1 MKKKALSILLCLL
14 LLAGLFAGCS
24 SKDTQTSTEPSAP
37 AASEADN
44 TPAETTELESEPE
57 EISDSTEPEES
68 TDASETTNTES
79 DPVESEEPVEAA
91 ADSIVGQT
99 ITFRNLDITFNSMDF
114 VKAAG
119 QVLALNVTIVNN
131 GDEATCVG
139 AARTTLL
146 DGDGEKKSQYGFDV
160 DDMVYVLDTEVAPGE
175 TITGYFIYYAPKTSP
190 ATLTLDNSFENDGE
204 IIELVI
210 AF

>member
-1 MKKKALSILLCLL
+1 MKKRIMSVLFCFV
-14 LLAGLFAGCS
+14 LLAGLLAGCS
-24 SKDTQTSTEPSAP
+24 SNDTENSTD
-37 AASEADN
+37 AAQADA
-44 TPAETTELESEPE
+44 AETTVSPTAEETVEPVAA
-57 EISDSTEPEES
+57 EPEES
-68 TDASETTNTES
+68 PAATETTGTE
-79 DPVESEEPVEAA
+79 PEPVETEEPAA
-91 ADSIVGQT
+91 AEADSIVGQT
-99 ITFRNLDITFNSMDF
+99 ITFRNMDITFNS
-114 VKAAG
+114 VEVVQAKG

-131 GDEATCVG
+131 DDEAKCVG

-146 DGDGEKKSQYGFDV
+146 DGDGEKKSQYGFDA

-190 ATLTLDNSFENDGE
+190 AVLTLDNSYENEGE